1 MTIRTLGYIQ
11 FKTHN
16 VYISQDLDSD
26 RIHCFKATQ
35 TRCDL
40 QSFIDREAACDYILK
55 PFDTIVY
62 ELVIPGEDQSGS
74 Q

>member
-16 VYISQDLDSD
+16 AYISQDDNSQL
-26 RIHCFKATQ
+26 IYCFKATQ

-40 QSFIDREAACDYILK
+40 QTFTDQDAACDYILK
-55 PFDTIVY
+55 PFDSLVY
-62 ELVIPGEDQSGS
+62 ELVIAGDNQRE
-74 Q
+74 

>member
-16 VYISQDLDSD
+16 VSISQDTDTQL
-26 RIHCFKATQ
+26 IHCFKATQ

-40 QSFIDREAACDYILK
+40 QTFTDQEEACDYILA
-55 PFDTIVY
+55 PFNSLVY
-62 ELVIPGEDQSGS
+62 ELVIPEDDQSE
-74 Q
+74 